1 MDNELILRL
10 FSSKDKNYRNF
21 GFKYLIS
28 RGNKYPEIIKIWLN
42 SINEFGYRPGD
53 VDVRDL
59 FVFFN
64 FSNKHVRENFI
75 ELLSFYHTLGDSEYK
90 KDFFFLIYMSSIDIQ
105 KVYIKDLKMFLSK
118 EEYQIIEGNFKEYEN
133 FKGYKLDELFLA
145 LINLLND
152 TEELNFM
159 DLDHRLIET
168 IIDLIIKFPAGEV
181 SAFIENIISEKI
193 ESYYLNSYLFYINAH
208 LTGFINAD
216 DVMNML
222 INRFKVIKY
231 AIIEQSFFVRPI
243 KDIAFS
249 LIEKDFGYIGLL
261 KYFSDDEIMTFYT
274 ELKEK
279 YKDKEL
285 FIEYF
290 TKLFSVIFLRDGIKI
305 AKIWLEKKLL
315 VNREAVKLLNSSC
328 KILNL

>member
-1 MDNELILRL
+1 MNNELILRL
-10 FSSKDKNYRNF
+10 FSSEDKNDRNIA
-21 GFKYLIS
+21 FKYLLA
-28 RGNKYPEIIKIWLN
+28 RGNKYPELIQIWLN
-42 SINEFGYRPGD
+42 SVKKFGYNVGD
-53 VDVRDL
+53 VDIRDL

-64 FSNKHVRENFI
+64 FSNKSVRENFI

-105 KVYIKDLKMFLSK
+105 KVYIKDLKMFLVK
-118 EEYQIIEGNFKEYEN
+118 DEYQIIEDNFKEYER

-168 IIDLIIKFPAGEV
+168 IIDLIIKFPAAEV
-181 SAFIENIISEKI
+181 SAFIENIISEKMD
-193 ESYYLNSYLFYINAH
+193 SYYLNSYLFYINAH

-216 DVMNML
+216 DIMNIL

-231 AIIEQSFFVRPI
+231 AIIEQSFFIRPI
-243 KDIAFS
+243 KDLAFS
-249 LIEKDFGYIGLL
+249 LIEKDFEYIGLL
-261 KYFSDDEIMTFYT
+261 KYFSDDEIMTFYA

-290 TKLFSVIFLRDGIKI
+290 TRLFSVIFLRDGIKI
-305 AKIWLEKKLL
+305 AKTWLEKGLL
-315 VNREAVKLLNSSC
+315 VNREAVKILSSSC
-328 KILNL
+328 QILNL